1 ADTEEILEEMENHIR
16 QLREALKSEAATYI
30 SKVKKEKA

>member
-1 ADTEEILEEMENHIR
+1 
-16 QLREALKSEAATYI
+16 LREALKSEAATYI